1 MINTYTYNGE
11 TWIDVD
17 NGTPEEF
24 HSLMEK
30 YGIHPFG
37 AKELTSSTPKPR
49 IEFHDKYIYC
59 ILHFPVFKHTHSEGR
74 SQEIDFVIGRDVLI
88 TARYDTID
96 ALHRFGKELE
106 VNEILDKSGDKKK
119 AHDHIVFMRMLRE
132 LYNSLF
138 DELEYIEDI
147 TEDITTNI
155 FKGKEKEMVV
165 SISEVTRTLL
175 DFKRITDLHHKILES
190 LKDHGQRIFGDVFA
204 HEIDTILVDYQK
216 INTTIKS
223 NLEMLRELRDTNN
236 SLLTSKQNETV
247 KQLTVL
253 GGILLPMNLLSWIFA
268 MRTGGVPLE
277 DNPNGFWIVI
287 VSMVA
292 YALIAIV
299 YSRHKKW
306 I

>member
-11 TWIDVD
+11 TWIDID

-30 YGIHPFG
+30 YGIHPFV
-37 AKELTSSTPKPR
+37 AKELSSSTPKPR

-59 ILHFPVFKHTHSEGR
+59 ILHFPVFKHTHSQGR

-119 AHDHIVFMRMLRE
+119 PHDHIVFMRMLRE

-138 DELEYIEDI
+138 DELEYIDDI
-147 TEDITTNI
+147 TEDITNNI

-190 LKDHGQRIFGDVFA
+190 LRDHGQRIFGDVFA
-204 HEIDTILVDYQK
+204 HEIDSILVDYQK

-299 YSRHKKW
+299 YSKHKRW